1 MTAMTIKLLQSSS
14 FKKTTPMAVNK
25 KTTKIV
31 ISILIVLL
39 IFAAF
44 LFWPINTDET
54 LIQPDKKLLEGKAAF
69 LAEKVSADS
78 SFKKPNIII
87 LLADDL
93 GKYDISLYG
102 GKSTPT
108 PNIDSLA
115 ASGVTFQDGYVSAS
129 ICSPSRAGILTG
141 RYQERF
147 GHEYQPGDRY
157 PKNNLEYYG
166 FKYLINTNN
175 WRLNPKIKYPNEAS
189 IATQGLPQSEITFAD
204 LAKKQGYSTAIIG
217 KWHLGHNKGFFPLD
231 RGFDYHYGFYQ
242 AFSLYTPEDDNPD
255 IINHH
260 HKDFTDKMIWG
271 KGRVGIGQIR
281 RDTVIVHNKAYL
293 TETFADEAEAFIDQ
307 NKKKSF
313 LLYVPFNAPHTPFQ
327 VRKKYYDRF
336 SNVKDE
342 NKRVYFAMISALDDA
357 IGRIRAKVKKE
368 GLEDNTL
375 IFFASD
381 NGGADYTFA
390 TTNAPLKAGKF
401 SHFEG
406 GVNVPFALSWKGK
419 IKPHTI
425 YKTPVSTLDIFST
438 IAAAIHSDLPKD
450 RVYDGVDLVK
460 TVNENKIAHKD
471 LYWRSG
477 DAKAIRS
484 GDWKLIISGKTHEKW
499 LYNLAS
505 DKSETKDLAQQ
516 NQQKVKEL
524 ENALQNWEKGLIK
537 PLWPNLTHYEFDF
550 GTQKYFVDL

>member
-1 MTAMTIKLLQSSS
+1 MAT
-14 FKKTTPMAVNK
+14 FKKIK
-25 KTTKIV
+25 KIGLP
-31 ISILIVLL
+31 ILIVL
-39 IFAAF
+39 IIASVF

-54 LIQPDKKLLEGKAAF
+54 LIKADTKLTEGKTEF
-69 LAEKVSADS
+69 LSRKDTSKTS
-78 SFKKPNIII
+78 QKKPNIII

-108 PNIDSLA
+108 PQIDSLA
-115 ASGVTFQDGYVSAS
+115 ASGVTFTDGYVSSS
-129 ICSPSRAGILTG
+129 ICSPSRAGLLTG

-147 GHEYQPGDRY
+147 GHEFQPGDRY
-157 PKNNLEYYG
+157 PKNNLEYYA
-166 FKYLINTNN
+166 FKYLINTDS
-175 WRLNPKIKYPNEAS
+175 WRLNPKIEYPSDAS

-204 LAKKQGYSTAIIG
+204 LAKRKGYNTAIIG
-217 KWHLGHNKGFFPLD
+217 KWHLGHYKGFFPLD

-242 AFSLYTPEDDNPD
+242 AFSLFTPEDDNPD

-260 HKDFTDKMIWG
+260 HKDFTDKVIWG
-271 KGRVGIGQIR
+271 NGRVGIGQIR
-281 RDTVIVHNKAYL
+281 RDTTIIKDKAYL
-293 TETFADEAEAFIDQ
+293 TETFADEAEAFIDR
-307 NKKKSF
+307 NKTKPF

-336 SNVKDE
+336 PNVKDE

-357 IGRIRAKVKKE
+357 IGRIVAKVKKE
-368 GLEDNTL
+368 GLEENTL
-375 IFFASD
+375 IIFASD

-390 TTNAPLKAGKF
+390 TTNAPLKGGKF

-406 GVNVPFALSWKGK
+406 GINVPFALSWKGK
-419 IKPHTI
+419 IKPHTV
-425 YKTPVSTLDIFST
+425 YKTPVSSLDIFST

-450 RVYDGVDLVK
+450 RVYDGVNLIS
-460 TVNENKIAHKD
+460 TVNNNKEAHKN

-484 GDWKLIISGKTHEKW
+484 GDWKLIISGKTHQQW

-505 DKSETKDLAQQ
+505 DKSEKTDLAQK
-516 NQQKVKEL
+516 NPAKVKEL
-524 ENALQNWEKGLIK
+524 QIALQNWEKGLVK
-537 PLWPNLTHYEFDF
+537 PLWPNLMHYEFDF

>member
-1 MTAMTIKLLQSSS
+1 MASLKRIK
-14 FKKTTPMAVNK
+14 K
-25 KTTKIV
+25 
-31 ISILIVLL
+31 ILIPILLVLF
-39 IFAAF
+39 IAALF
-44 LFWPINTDET
+44 LFWPINTNGK
-54 LIQPDKKLLEGKAAF
+54 LIEPDQKLVEGKTVF
-69 LAEKVSADS
+69 LAQKDTSKS
-78 SFKKPNIII
+78 SEKKPNIII

-108 PNIDSLA
+108 PQIDSLA
-115 ASGVTFQDGYVSAS
+115 ASGVTFTDGYVSSS
-129 ICSPSRAGILTG
+129 ICSPSRAGLLTG

-157 PKNNLEYYG
+157 PKNNLEYYA
-166 FKYLINTNN
+166 FKYLINTNS
-175 WRLNPKIKYPNEAS
+175 WRLNQKIEYPNEAS

-204 LAKKQGYSTAIIG
+204 LAKKQGYATAIIG

-271 KGRVGIGQIR
+271 NGRVGIGQIR
-281 RDTVIVHNKAYL
+281 RDTTIIKDKAYL
-293 TETFADEAEAFIDQ
+293 TETFADEAEAFIDK
-307 NKKKSF
+307 NKTKPF

-336 SNVKDE
+336 PNVKDE

-357 IGRIRAKVKKE
+357 IGIIVAKVKKE
-368 GLEDNTL
+368 VLEENTL
-375 IFFASD
+375 IIFASD

-390 TTNAPLKAGKF
+390 TTNAPLKGGKF

-406 GVNVPFALSWKGK
+406 GINVPFALSWKGK
-419 IKPHTI
+419 IKPHTV
-425 YKTPVSTLDIFST
+425 YKAPVSSLDIFST
-438 IAAAIHSDLPKD
+438 IAAVTHSGLPKD
-450 RVYDGVDLVK
+450 RVYDGVDLIS
-460 TVNENKIAHKD
+460 TVNNNAESHKN

-484 GDWKLIISGKTHEKW
+484 GDWKLIISGKTHEEW
-499 LYNLAS
+499 LYNLAN
-505 DKSETKDLAQQ
+505 DKSETTDLAQK
-516 NQQKVKEL
+516 NPAKVKEL
-524 ENALQNWEKGLIK
+524 HAALQSWEKGLVK
-537 PLWPNLTHYEFDF
+537 PLWPNLTYYEFDF
-550 GTQKYFVDL
+550 GKQKYFVDL

>member
-1 MTAMTIKLLQSSS
+1 MAT
-14 FKKTTPMAVNK
+14 FKKIK
-25 KTTKIV
+25 KIGLP
-31 ISILIVLL
+31 ILIVL
-39 IFAAF
+39 IIASAF
-44 LFWPINTDET
+44 LFWPINTDGT
-54 LIQPDKKLLEGKAAF
+54 LIKADAKLAEGKAAF
-69 LAEKVSADS
+69 LSKKDTSKTSE
-78 SFKKPNIII
+78 KKPNIII

-108 PNIDSLA
+108 PQIDSLA
-115 ASGVTFQDGYVSAS
+115 ASGVTFTDGYVSSS
-129 ICSPSRAGILTG
+129 ICSPSRAGLLTG

-147 GHEYQPGDRY
+147 GHEFQPGDRY
-157 PKNNLEYYG
+157 PKNNLEYYA
-166 FKYLINTNN
+166 FKYLINTDS
-175 WRLNPKIKYPNEAS
+175 WRLNPKIEYPSDAS

-204 LAKKQGYSTAIIG
+204 LAKRKGYNTAIIG

-242 AFSLYTPEDDNPD
+242 AFSLFTPEDDNPD

-260 HKDFTDKMIWG
+260 HKDFTDKVIWG
-271 KGRVGIGQIR
+271 NGRVGIGQIR
-281 RDTVIVHNKAYL
+281 RDTTIIKDKAYL
-293 TETFADEAEAFIDQ
+293 TETFADEAEAFIDK
-307 NKKKSF
+307 NKTKPF

-336 SNVKDE
+336 PNVKDE

-357 IGRIRAKVKKE
+357 IGRIIAKVKKE
-368 GLEDNTL
+368 GLEENTL
-375 IFFASD
+375 IVFASD

-390 TTNAPLKAGKF
+390 TTNAPLKGGKF

-406 GVNVPFALSWKGK
+406 GINVPFALSWKGK
-419 IKPHTI
+419 IKPHTV
-425 YKTPVSTLDIFST
+425 YKTPVSSLDIFST

-450 RVYDGVDLVK
+450 RVYDGVDLIS
-460 TVNENKIAHKD
+460 TVNNNKEAHKN

-484 GDWKLIISGKTHEKW
+484 GDWKLIISGKTHQQW
-499 LYNLAS
+499 LYNLTS
-505 DKSETKDLAQQ
+505 DKSEKTDLAQK
-516 NQQKVKEL
+516 NPAKVKEL
-524 ENALQNWEKGLIK
+524 QTALQNWEKGLIK
-537 PLWPNLTHYEFDF
+537 PLWPNLMHYEFDF

>member
-1 MTAMTIKLLQSSS
+1 MAS
-14 FKKTTPMAVNK
+14 FKRIK
-25 KTTKIV
+25 K
-31 ISILIVLL
+31 ILIPILLVLFIAVL
-39 IFAAF
+39 F
-44 LFWPINTDET
+44 LFWPINTNGK
-54 LIQPDKKLLEGKAAF
+54 LIEPDKKLVEGKTAF
-69 LAEKVSADS
+69 LAQKDTSKS
-78 SFKKPNIII
+78 SEKKPNIII

-108 PNIDSLA
+108 PQIDSLA
-115 ASGVTFQDGYVSAS
+115 ASGVTFTDGYVSSS
-129 ICSPSRAGILTG
+129 ICSPSRAGLLTG

-157 PKNNLEYYG
+157 PKNNLEYYA
-166 FKYLINTNN
+166 FKYLINTNS
-175 WRLNPKIKYPNEAS
+175 WRLNQKIEYPNEAS

-204 LAKKQGYSTAIIG
+204 LAKKQGYATAIIG

-255 IINHH
+255 IVNHH

-271 KGRVGIGQIR
+271 NGRVGIGQIR
-281 RDTVIVHNKAYL
+281 RDTTIIKDKAYL
-293 TETFADEAEAFIDQ
+293 TETFADEAEAFIDK
-307 NKKKSF
+307 NKTKPF

-336 SNVKDE
+336 PNVKDE

-357 IGRIRAKVKKE
+357 IGRIVAKVKKE
-368 GLEDNTL
+368 GLEENTL
-375 IFFASD
+375 IIFASD

-390 TTNAPLKAGKF
+390 TTNAPLKGGKF

-406 GVNVPFALSWKGK
+406 GINVPFALSWKGK
-419 IKPHTI
+419 IKPHTV
-425 YKTPVSTLDIFST
+425 YKTPVSSLDIFST
-438 IAAAIHSDLPKD
+438 IAAVTHSGLPKD
-450 RVYDGVDLVK
+450 RVYDGVDLIS
-460 TVNENKIAHKD
+460 TVNNNKEAHKN

-484 GDWKLIISGKTHEKW
+484 GDWKLIISGKTHEEW
-499 LYNLAS
+499 LYNLAN
-505 DKSETKDLAQQ
+505 DKSETTDLAQK
-516 NQQKVKEL
+516 NPAKVKEL
-524 ENALQNWEKGLIK
+524 HAALQNWEKGLVK
-537 PLWPNLTHYEFDF
+537 PLWPNLTYYEFDF
-550 GTQKYFVDL
+550 GKQKYFVDL

>member
-1 MTAMTIKLLQSSS
+1 MAS
-14 FKKTTPMAVNK
+14 FKRIK
-25 KTTKIV
+25 K
-31 ISILIVLL
+31 ILIPILLVLFIAVL
-39 IFAAF
+39 F
-44 LFWPINTDET
+44 LFWPINTNGK
-54 LIQPDKKLLEGKAAF
+54 LIEPDKKLVEGKKEF
-69 LAEKVSADS
+69 LAQKDTSKS
-78 SFKKPNIII
+78 SEKKPNIII

-108 PNIDSLA
+108 PQIDSLA
-115 ASGVTFQDGYVSAS
+115 ASGVTFTDGYVSSS
-129 ICSPSRAGILTG
+129 ICSPSRAGLLTG

-157 PKNNLEYYG
+157 PKNNLEYYA
-166 FKYLINTNN
+166 FKYLINTNS
-175 WRLNPKIKYPNEAS
+175 WRLNQKIEYPNEAS

-204 LAKKQGYSTAIIG
+204 LAKKQGYATAIIG

-271 KGRVGIGQIR
+271 NGRVGIGQIR
-281 RDTVIVHNKAYL
+281 RNTTIIKDKAYL
-293 TETFADEAEAFIDQ
+293 TETFADEAEAFIDK
-307 NKKKSF
+307 NKTKPF

-336 SNVKDE
+336 PNVKDE

-357 IGRIRAKVKKE
+357 IGRIVAKVKKE
-368 GLEDNTL
+368 GLEENTL
-375 IFFASD
+375 IIFASD

-390 TTNAPLKAGKF
+390 TTNAPLKGGKF

-406 GVNVPFALSWKGK
+406 GINVPFALSWKGK
-419 IKPHTI
+419 IKPHTV
-425 YKTPVSTLDIFST
+425 YKTPVSSLDIFST
-438 IAAAIHSDLPKD
+438 IAAVTHSGLPKD
-450 RVYDGVDLVK
+450 RVYDGVDLIS
-460 TVNENKIAHKD
+460 TVNNNKEAHKN

-484 GDWKLIISGKTHEKW
+484 GDWKLIISGKTHEEW
-499 LYNLAS
+499 LYNLAN
-505 DKSETKDLAQQ
+505 DKSETTNLAQK
-516 NQQKVKEL
+516 NPAKVKEL
-524 ENALQNWEKGLIK
+524 HAALQNWEKGLVK
-537 PLWPNLTHYEFDF
+537 PLWPNLTYYEFDF
-550 GTQKYFVDL
+550 GKQKYFVDL

>member
-1 MTAMTIKLLQSSS
+1 MVT
-14 FKKTTPMAVNK
+14 FKKIK
-25 KTTKIV
+25 KIGLP
-31 ISILIVLL
+31 ILIIL
-39 IFAAF
+39 IIASAF
-44 LFWPINTDET
+44 LFWPINTDGT
-54 LIQPDKKLLEGKAAF
+54 LIKADTKLAEGKAAF
-69 LAEKVSADS
+69 LSKKDTSKTSE
-78 SFKKPNIII
+78 KKPNIII

-108 PNIDSLA
+108 PQIDSLA
-115 ASGVTFQDGYVSAS
+115 ASGVTFTDGYVSSS
-129 ICSPSRAGILTG
+129 ICSPSRAGLLTG

-147 GHEYQPGDRY
+147 GHEFQPGDRY
-157 PKNNLEYYG
+157 PKNNLEYYAV
-166 FKYLINTNN
+166 KYLINTDS
-175 WRLNPKIKYPNEAS
+175 WRINPKIKYPNDAS

-204 LAKKQGYSTAIIG
+204 LAKRKGYSTAIIG

-242 AFSLYTPEDDNPD
+242 AFSLFVPEDDNPD

-260 HKDFTDKMIWG
+260 HKDFTDKVIWG
-271 KGRVGIGQIR
+271 NGRVGIGKIR
-281 RDTVIVHNKAYL
+281 RDTTIVEEKAYL
-293 TETFADEAEAFIDQ
+293 TEKFAEEAEAFIDK
-307 NKKKSF
+307 NKTKPF

-336 SNVKDE
+336 PNVKDE

-357 IGRIRAKVKKE
+357 VGRIRAKVKKE
-368 GLEDNTL
+368 GLEENTL
-375 IFFASD
+375 IIFASD

-390 TTNAPLKAGKF
+390 TTNAPLKGGKF

-406 GVNVPFALSWKGK
+406 GINVPFALSWKGK
-419 IKPHTI
+419 IKPNTV
-425 YKTPVSTLDIFST
+425 YKTPVSSLDIFST

-450 RVYDGVDLVK
+450 RVYDGVDLIS
-460 TVNENKIAHKD
+460 TVNNNKEAHKN

-499 LYNLAS
+499 LYDLS
-505 DKSETKDLAQQ
+505 KDKSEKIDLTSK
-516 NQQKVKEL
+516 NPKKVKEL
-524 ENALQNWEKGLIK
+524 QAALQNWEKGLVK
-537 PLWPNLTHYEFDF
+537 PLWPNLMHYEFDF

>member
-1 MTAMTIKLLQSSS
+1 MASFTRIK
-14 FKKTTPMAVNK
+14 K
-25 KTTKIV
+25 
-31 ISILIVLL
+31 ILIPILLVLFIAVL
-39 IFAAF
+39 F
-44 LFWPINTDET
+44 LFWPINTNGK
-54 LIQPDKKLLEGKAAF
+54 LIEPDKKLVDGKAAF
-69 LAEKVSADS
+69 LAQKDTSKS
-78 SFKKPNIII
+78 SEKKPNIII

-102 GKSTPT
+102 GKATPT
-108 PNIDSLA
+108 PQIDSLA
-115 ASGVTFQDGYVSAS
+115 ASGVTFTDGYVSAS
-129 ICSPSRAGILTG
+129 ICSPSRAGLLTG

-157 PKNNLEYYG
+157 PKNNLEYYA

-175 WRLNPKIKYPNEAS
+175 WRLNQKIEYPNDAS

-204 LAKKQGYSTAIIG
+204 LAKKQGYATAIIG

-260 HKDFTDKMIWG
+260 HKDFTDKTIWG
-271 KGRVGIGQIR
+271 NGRVGIGQIR
-281 RDTVIVHNKAYL
+281 RDTTIIKNKAYL
-293 TETFADEAEAFIDQ
+293 TETFADEAEAFIDK
-307 NKKKSF
+307 NKTKPF

-336 SNVKDE
+336 PNVKDE

-357 IGRIRAKVKKE
+357 VGRIVAKVKKE
-368 GLEDNTL
+368 GLEENTL
-375 IFFASD
+375 IIFASD

-390 TTNAPLKAGKF
+390 TTNAPLKGGKF

-406 GVNVPFALSWKGK
+406 GINVPFALSWKGK
-419 IKPHTI
+419 IKPHTV
-425 YKTPVSTLDIFST
+425 YKTPVSSLDIFST
-438 IAAAIHSDLPKD
+438 VAAVTHSGLPKD
-450 RVYDGVDLVK
+450 RVYDGVDLIS
-460 TVNENKIAHKD
+460 TVNNNTEAHKN

-484 GDWKLIISGKTHEKW
+484 GDWKLIISGKTHEEW
-499 LYNLAS
+499 LYNLAN
-505 DKSETKDLAQQ
+505 DKSETTDLSQKNPA
-516 NQQKVKEL
+516 KVKEL
-524 ENALQNWEKGLIK
+524 HAALQNWEKGLVK
-537 PLWPNLTHYEFDF
+537 PLWPNLTYYEFDF
-550 GTQKYFVDL
+550 GKQKYFVDL

>member
-1 MTAMTIKLLQSSS
+1 MALSKA
-14 FKKTTPMAVNK
+14 KKIIFS
-25 KTTKIV
+25 IV
-31 ISILIVLL
+31 IVLFILAV
-39 IFAAF
+39 F
-44 LFWPINTDET
+44 LFWPINTDGT
-54 LIQPDKKLLEGKAAF
+54 LIQPDKKLLNGKTAF
-69 LAEKVSADS
+69 LAEKISADP

-87 LLADDL
+87 ILADDL

-108 PNIDSLA
+108 PQIDSLA

-129 ICSPSRAGILTG
+129 ICSPSRAGLLTG

-147 GHEYQPGDRY
+147 GHEFQPGDRY

-175 WRLNPKIKYPNEAS
+175 WRLNPKINYPNEAS

-204 LAKKQGYSTAIIG
+204 LAKRQGYSTAIIG

-271 KGRVGIGQIR
+271 NGRVGIGQIR
-281 RDTVIVHNKAYL
+281 RDTTIIHNKAYL
-293 TETFADEAEAFIDQ
+293 TETFADEAEAFIDK
-307 NKKKSF
+307 NKTKPF

-336 SNVKDE
+336 PNVKDE

-357 IGRIRAKVKKE
+357 VGRIRAKVKKE
-368 GLEDNTL
+368 GLEENTL

-425 YKTPVSTLDIFST
+425 YKTPVSTLDIFSK

-450 RVYDGVDLVK
+450 RVYDGVDLVS
-460 TVNENKIAHKD
+460 TVNENKEAHKT

-484 GDWKLIISGKTHEKW
+484 GDWKLIISGKTHEEW
-499 LYNLAS
+499 LYNLAK
-505 DKSETKDLAQQ
+505 DKSETTDLAQK
-516 NQQKVKEL
+516 NPEKVKEL
-524 ENALQNWEKGLIK
+524 HVALQNWEKDLVK

-550 GTQKYFVDL
+550 GKQKYFVDL

>member
-1 MTAMTIKLLQSSS
+1 MAKIK
-14 FKKTTPMAVNK
+14 FKK
-25 KTTKIV
+25 KIV
-31 ISILIVLL
+31 FPIIAVLFLIAL
-39 IFAAF
+39 F
-44 LFWPINTDET
+44 LFWPLNTNGK
-54 LIQPDKKLLEGKAAF
+54 LIEENKKLAEGKKAF
-69 LAEKVSADS
+69 LAEKVSDT
-78 SFKKPNIII
+78 FKGKKPNIII

-108 PNIDSLA
+108 PQIDSLA
-115 ASGVTFQDGYVSAS
+115 ASGATFTQGYASSS
-129 ICSPSRAGILTG
+129 ICSPSRAGLITG

-157 PKNNLEYYG
+157 PKNNLEYYA

-175 WRLNPKIKYPNEAS
+175 WKLNPKIEYPNEAS
-189 IATQGLPQSEITFAD
+189 IATQGLPKSEITFAD

-242 AFSLYTPEDDNPD
+242 AFSLYIPEDENPD

-260 HKDFTDKMIWG
+260 HKDFTDKTIWG
-271 KGRVGIGQIR
+271 NGRVGIGQIR
-281 RDTVIVHNKAYL
+281 RDTTIIREKAYL
-293 TETFADEAEAFIDQ
+293 TEKFAEEAEAFIDK
-307 NKKKSF
+307 NKTKPF

-336 SNVKDE
+336 PNVKDE

-357 IGRIRAKVKKE
+357 IGRIRAKIKKE
-368 GLEDNTL
+368 GLEENTL

-390 TTNAPLKAGKF
+390 TTNAPLKGGKF

-406 GVNVPFALSWKGK
+406 GINVPFALSWKGK
-419 IKPHTI
+419 IKPNTV

-438 IAAAIHSDLPKD
+438 VASALHSDLPKD
-450 RVYDGVDLVK
+450 RTYDGVDLVK
-460 TVNENKIAHKD
+460 VVNSNTEAHKN

-499 LYNLAS
+499 LYNIAK
-505 DKSETKDLAQQ
+505 DQSETTDLAQQ
-516 NQQKVKEL
+516 NPEKVKEL
-524 ENALQNWEKGLIK
+524 QTALQTWEKGLIK
-537 PLWPNLTHYEFDF
+537 PLWPNLTYYEFDF
-550 GTQKYFVDL
+550 GKQKYFVDL

>member
-1 MTAMTIKLLQSSS
+1 MAIS
-14 FKKTTPMAVNK
+14 KKTK
-25 KTTKIV
+25 KIV
-31 ISILIVLL
+31 FTILILL
-39 IFAAF
+39 IIASVF
-44 LFWPINTDET
+44 LFWPINTDGT
-54 LIQPDKKLLEGKAAF
+54 LIKPDEKLAEGKSAF
-69 LAEKVSADS
+69 LSQKDTSKTSE
-78 SFKKPNIII
+78 KKPNIII

-108 PNIDSLA
+108 PQIDSLA
-115 ASGVTFQDGYVSAS
+115 ASGVTFTDGYVSSS
-129 ICSPSRAGILTG
+129 ICSPSRAGLLTG

-157 PKNNLEYYG
+157 PKNNLEYYA
-166 FKYLINTNN
+166 FKYLINTDS
-175 WRLNPKIKYPNEAS
+175 WRLNPKIEYPNDTS

-204 LAKKQGYSTAIIG
+204 LAKKQGYNTGIIG
-217 KWHLGHNKGFFPLD
+217 KWHLGHTKGFFPLD

-242 AFSLYTPEDDNPD
+242 AFSLFAPEDDNPD

-260 HKDFTDKMIWG
+260 HKDFTDKVIWG
-271 KGRVGIGQIR
+271 KGRVGIGKIR
-281 RDTVIVHNKAYL
+281 RDTTIVDEKVYL
-293 TETFADEAEAFIDQ
+293 TEKFADETEAFIDK
-307 NKKKSF
+307 NKTKPF

-336 SNVKDE
+336 PNVKDE

-368 GLEDNTL
+368 GLEENTL
-375 IFFASD
+375 IIFASD

-390 TTNAPLKAGKF
+390 TTNAPLKGGKF

-406 GVNVPFALSWKGK
+406 GINVPFALSWKGK
-419 IKPHTI
+419 IKPHTV
-425 YKTPVSTLDIFST
+425 YKTPVSSLDIFST
-438 IAAAIHSDLPKD
+438 IAAVTHSGLPKD
-450 RVYDGVDLVK
+450 RVYDGVDLINI
-460 TVNENKIAHKD
+460 VNNNKIAHQN

-499 LYNLAS
+499 LYDLS
-505 DKSETKDLAQQ
+505 KDKSETTDLAQK
-516 NQQKVKEL
+516 NPAKVKEL
-524 ENALQNWEKGLIK
+524 QTALKDWEKGLIK
-537 PLWPNLTHYEFDF
+537 PLWPNLTYYEFNF
-550 GTQKYFVDL
+550 GSQKYFVDL

>member
-1 MTAMTIKLLQSSS
+1 MASKKIK
-14 FKKTTPMAVNK
+14 
-25 KTTKIV
+25 KIV
-31 ISILIVLL
+31 LPILIVLL
-39 IFAAF
+39 LLALF
-44 LFWPINTDET
+44 LFWPINTNGT
-54 LIQPDKKLLEGKAAF
+54 LIKPDEKLLEGKKAF
-69 LAEKVSADS
+69 LSQKDTSTLER
-78 SFKKPNIII
+78 KPNIII

-102 GKSTPT
+102 GKTTPT
-108 PNIDSLA
+108 PQIDSLA
-115 ASGVTFQDGYVSAS
+115 ASGVTFTDGYVSAP
-129 ICSPSRAGILTG
+129 ICSPSRAGLLTG

-166 FKYLINTNN
+166 FKYLINTDG
-175 WRLNPKIKYPNEAS
+175 WRLNPKINYPNAAS

-204 LAKKQGYSTAIIG
+204 LAKKEGYSTAIIG

-242 AFSLYTPEDDNPD
+242 AFSLYVPEDDNPD

-260 HKDFTDKMIWG
+260 HKDFTDKTIWG
-271 KGRVGIGQIR
+271 NGRVGIGQIR
-281 RDTVIVHNKAYL
+281 RDTTIIQEKAYL
-293 TETFADEAEAFIDQ
+293 TEKFAEEAEAFIDK
-307 NKKKSF
+307 NKTKPF

-336 SNVKDE
+336 PNIKDE

-357 IGRIRAKVKKE
+357 IGRIREKVKKE
-368 GLEDNTL
+368 GLEENT
-375 IFFASD
+375 IIIFASD

-390 TTNAPLKAGKF
+390 TTNAPLKGGKF

-406 GVNVPFALSWKGK
+406 GINVPFALSWKGK

-438 IAAAIHSDLPKD
+438 IAAVTHSGLPKD
-450 RVYDGVDLVK
+450 RIYDGVNLIDV
-460 TVNENKIAHKD
+460 VNNNKEAHKT

-484 GDWKLIISGKTHEKW
+484 GDWKLIISGKTHEEW
-499 LYNLAS
+499 LYNLAN
-505 DKSETKDLAQQ
+505 DKSETTDLALK
-516 NQQKVKEL
+516 NPAKVKEL
-524 ENALQNWEKGLIK
+524 KTALQTWEKGLVQ
-537 PLWPNLTHYEFDF
+537 PLWPNLTYYEFDF
-550 GTQKYFVDL
+550 GKQKYFVDL

>member
-1 MTAMTIKLLQSSS
+1 MALSKIKKITLS
-14 FKKTTPMAVNK
+14 
-25 KTTKIV
+25 IV
-31 ISILIVLL
+31 IVLFLIAL
-39 IFAAF
+39 F
-44 LFWPINTDET
+44 LFWPINTDGT
-54 LIQPDKKLLEGKAAF
+54 LIQPDKKLLAGKAAF
-69 LAEKVSADS
+69 LSEKISTDS

-108 PNIDSLA
+108 PQIDSLA

-147 GHEYQPGDRY
+147 GHEFQPGDRY

-175 WRLNPKIKYPNEAS
+175 WRLNDKINYPNEAS

-204 LAKKQGYSTAIIG
+204 LAKREGYSTAIIG

-271 KGRVGIGQIR
+271 NGRVGIGQIR
-281 RDTVIVHNKAYL
+281 RDTTIIHNKAYL
-293 TETFADEAEAFIDQ
+293 TETFADEAEAFIEK
-307 NKKKSF
+307 NKTKPF

-336 SNVKDE
+336 PNVKDE

-357 IGRIRAKVKKE
+357 VGRIRAKVKKE

-438 IAAAIHSDLPKD
+438 IAAAINSDLPKD
-450 RVYDGVDLVK
+450 RVYDGVDLVS
-460 TVNENKIAHKD
+460 TVNENKEAHKT

-484 GDWKLIISGKTHEKW
+484 GDWKLIISGKTHEEW
-499 LYNLAS
+499 LYNLAK
-505 DKSETKDLAQQ
+505 DKSETTDLAKK
-516 NQQKVKEL
+516 NPAKVTEL
-524 ENALQNWEKGLIK
+524 HLALQNWEKGLVK

-550 GTQKYFVDL
+550 GKQKYFVDL

>member
-1 MTAMTIKLLQSSS
+1 MAS
-14 FKKTTPMAVNK
+14 FKRIKN
-25 KTTKIV
+25 
-31 ISILIVLL
+31 ILIPILLVLFIAVL
-39 IFAAF
+39 F
-44 LFWPINTDET
+44 LFWPINTNGK
-54 LIQPDKKLLEGKAAF
+54 LIEPDKKLVEGKTAF
-69 LAEKVSADS
+69 LAQKDTSKS
-78 SFKKPNIII
+78 SEKKPNIII

-108 PNIDSLA
+108 PQIDSLA
-115 ASGVTFQDGYVSAS
+115 ASGVTFTDGYVSSS
-129 ICSPSRAGILTG
+129 ICSPSRAGLLTG

-157 PKNNLEYYG
+157 PKNNLEYYA
-166 FKYLINTNN
+166 FKYLINTNS
-175 WRLNPKIKYPNEAS
+175 WRLNQKIEYPNEAS

-204 LAKKQGYSTAIIG
+204 LAKKQGYATAIIG

-271 KGRVGIGQIR
+271 NGRVGIGQIR
-281 RDTVIVHNKAYL
+281 RDTTIIKDKAYL
-293 TETFADEAEAFIDQ
+293 TETFADEAEAFIDK
-307 NKKKSF
+307 NKTKPF

-336 SNVKDE
+336 PNVKDE

-357 IGRIRAKVKKE
+357 IGRIVAKVKKE
-368 GLEDNTL
+368 GLEENTL
-375 IFFASD
+375 IIFASD

-390 TTNAPLKAGKF
+390 TTNAPLKGGKF

-406 GVNVPFALSWKGK
+406 GINVPFALSWKGK
-419 IKPHTI
+419 IKPHTV
-425 YKTPVSTLDIFST
+425 YKTPVSSLDIFST
-438 IAAAIHSDLPKD
+438 IAAVTHSGLPKD
-450 RVYDGVDLVK
+450 RVYDGVDLIS
-460 TVNENKIAHKD
+460 TVNNNTEAHKN

-484 GDWKLIISGKTHEKW
+484 GDWKLIISGKTHEEW
-499 LYNLAS
+499 LYNLAN
-505 DKSETKDLAQQ
+505 DKSETTDLAQK
-516 NQQKVKEL
+516 NPAKVKEL
-524 ENALQNWEKGLIK
+524 HAALQNWQKGLVK
-537 PLWPNLTHYEFDF
+537 PLWPNLTYYEFDF
-550 GTQKYFVDL
+550 GKQKYFVDL

>member
-1 MTAMTIKLLQSSS
+1 MAT
-14 FKKTTPMAVNK
+14 FKKFK
-25 KTTKIV
+25 KIGLP
-31 ISILIVLL
+31 ILIIL
-39 IFAAF
+39 IIASVF

-54 LIQPDKKLLEGKAAF
+54 LIKADAKLAEGKAAF
-69 LAEKVSADS
+69 LSKKDTSKTSE
-78 SFKKPNIII
+78 KKPNIII

-108 PNIDSLA
+108 PQIDSLA
-115 ASGVTFQDGYVSAS
+115 ASGVTFTDGYVSSS
-129 ICSPSRAGILTG
+129 ICSPSRAGLLTG

-147 GHEYQPGDRY
+147 GHEFQPGDRY
-157 PKNNLEYYG
+157 PKNNLEYYA
-166 FKYLINTNN
+166 FKYLINTDS
-175 WRLNPKIKYPNEAS
+175 WRLNPKIEYPSDAS

-204 LAKKQGYSTAIIG
+204 LAKRKGYNTAIIG

-242 AFSLYTPEDDNPD
+242 AFSLFAPEDDNPD

-271 KGRVGIGQIR
+271 NGRVGIGQIR
-281 RDTVIVHNKAYL
+281 RDTTIIKDKKYL
-293 TETFADEAEAFIDQ
+293 TETFADEAEAFIDK
-307 NKKKSF
+307 NKTKPF

-336 SNVKDE
+336 PNVKDE

-357 IGRIRAKVKKE
+357 IGRIIAKVKKE
-368 GLEDNTL
+368 GLEENTL
-375 IFFASD
+375 IIFASD

-390 TTNAPLKAGKF
+390 TTNAPLKGGKF

-406 GVNVPFALSWKGK
+406 GINVPFALSWKGK
-419 IKPHTI
+419 IKPHTV
-425 YKTPVSTLDIFST
+425 YKTPVSSLDIFST

-450 RVYDGVDLVK
+450 RVYDGVDLIS
-460 TVNENKIAHKD
+460 TVNNNKEAHKN

-484 GDWKLIISGKTHEKW
+484 GDWKLIISGKTHQQW

-505 DKSETKDLAQQ
+505 DKSEKTDLAQQ
-516 NQQKVKEL
+516 NPVKVKEL
-524 ENALQNWEKGLIK
+524 QAALQNWEKGLVK
-537 PLWPNLTHYEFDF
+537 PLWPNLTYYEFNF

>member
-1 MTAMTIKLLQSSS
+1 MAT
-14 FKKTTPMAVNK
+14 FKKIK
-25 KTTKIV
+25 KIGLP
-31 ISILIVLL
+31 ILIVL
-39 IFAAF
+39 IIASVF

-54 LIQPDKKLLEGKAAF
+54 LIKADAKLAEGKTAF
-69 LAEKVSADS
+69 LSKKDTSKTSE
-78 SFKKPNIII
+78 KKPNIII

-108 PNIDSLA
+108 PQIDSLA
-115 ASGVTFQDGYVSAS
+115 ASGVTFTDGYVSSS
-129 ICSPSRAGILTG
+129 ICSPSRAGLLTG

-147 GHEYQPGDRY
+147 GHEFQPGDRY
-157 PKNNLEYYG
+157 PKNNLEYYA
-166 FKYLINTNN
+166 FKYLINTDS
-175 WRLNPKIKYPNEAS
+175 WRLNPKIEYPSDAS

-204 LAKKQGYSTAIIG
+204 LAKRKGYNTAIIG

-242 AFSLYTPEDDNPD
+242 AFSLFTPEDDNPD

-260 HKDFTDKMIWG
+260 HKDFTDKVIWG
-271 KGRVGIGQIR
+271 NGRVGIGQIR
-281 RDTVIVHNKAYL
+281 RDTTIIKDKAYL
-293 TETFADEAEAFIDQ
+293 TETFADEAEAFIDK
-307 NKKKSF
+307 NKSKPF

-336 SNVKDE
+336 PNVKDE

-357 IGRIRAKVKKE
+357 IGRIVTKVKKE
-368 GLEDNTL
+368 GLEENTL
-375 IFFASD
+375 IIFASD

-390 TTNAPLKAGKF
+390 TTNAPLKGGKF

-406 GVNVPFALSWKGK
+406 GINVPFALSWKGK
-419 IKPHTI
+419 IKPHTV
-425 YKTPVSTLDIFST
+425 YKTPVSSLDIFST

-450 RVYDGVDLVK
+450 RVYDGVDLIS
-460 TVNENKIAHKD
+460 TVNNNKEAHKN

-484 GDWKLIISGKTHEKW
+484 GEWKLIISGKTHQQW

-505 DKSETKDLAQQ
+505 DKSEKTDLAQQ
-516 NQQKVKEL
+516 NPAKVKEL
-524 ENALQNWEKGLIK
+524 QTALQNWEKGLVK
-537 PLWPNLTHYEFDF
+537 PLWPNLMHYEFNF

>member
-1 MTAMTIKLLQSSS
+1 MAISQKIK
-14 FKKTTPMAVNK
+14 
-25 KTTKIV
+25 KIGLPV
-31 ISILIVLL
+31 LIVL
-39 IFAAF
+39 IIASVF
-44 LFWPINTDET
+44 LFWPINMDGKLIKPDE
-54 LIQPDKKLLEGKAAF
+54 KLAEGKSAF
-69 LAEKVSADS
+69 LSQKDTSKTSE
-78 SFKKPNIII
+78 KKPNIII

-108 PNIDSLA
+108 PQIDSLA
-115 ASGVTFQDGYVSAS
+115 ASGVTFTDGYVSSS
-129 ICSPSRAGILTG
+129 ICSPSRAGLLTG

-147 GHEYQPGDRY
+147 GHEFQPGDRY
-157 PKNNLEYYG
+157 PKNNLEYYA
-166 FKYLINTNN
+166 FKYLINTDS
-175 WRLNPKIKYPNEAS
+175 WRLNPKIEYPNDAS

-204 LAKKQGYSTAIIG
+204 LAKRKGYSTAIIG

-242 AFSLYTPEDDNPD
+242 AFSLFAPEDDNPD

-260 HKDFTDKMIWG
+260 HKDFTDKVIWG
-271 KGRVGIGQIR
+271 NGRVGIGQIR
-281 RDTVIVHNKAYL
+281 RDTTIIKDKAYL
-293 TETFADEAEAFIDQ
+293 TETFADEAEAFIDK
-307 NKKKSF
+307 NKTKPF

-336 SNVKDE
+336 PNVKDE

-357 IGRIRAKVKKE
+357 IGRIIAKVRKE
-368 GLEDNTL
+368 GLEENTL
-375 IFFASD
+375 IIFASD

-390 TTNAPLKAGKF
+390 TTNAPLKGGKF

-406 GVNVPFALSWKGK
+406 GINVPFALSWKGK
-419 IKPHTI
+419 IKPHTV
-425 YKTPVSTLDIFST
+425 YKTPVSSLDIFST
-438 IAAAIHSDLPKD
+438 IATAIHSDLPKD
-450 RVYDGVDLVK
+450 RIYDGVDLIS
-460 TVNENKIAHKD
+460 TVNNNKEAHQN

-499 LYNLAS
+499 LYDLS
-505 DKSETKDLAQQ
+505 KDKSEKNDLAKK
-516 NQQKVKEL
+516 NPAKVKEL
-524 ENALQNWEKGLIK
+524 QTALQNWEKGLVK
-537 PLWPNLTHYEFDF
+537 PLWPNLMHYEFDF

>member
-1 MTAMTIKLLQSSS
+1 MAS
-14 FKKTTPMAVNK
+14 FKRIK
-25 KTTKIV
+25 K
-31 ISILIVLL
+31 ILIPILLVLFIAVL
-39 IFAAF
+39 F
-44 LFWPINTDET
+44 LFWPINTNGK
-54 LIQPDKKLLEGKAAF
+54 LIEPDKKLVEGKKEF
-69 LAEKVSADS
+69 LAQKDTSKS
-78 SFKKPNIII
+78 SEKKPNIII

-108 PNIDSLA
+108 PQIDSLA
-115 ASGVTFQDGYVSAS
+115 ASGVTFTDGYVSSS
-129 ICSPSRAGILTG
+129 ICSPSRAGLLTG

-157 PKNNLEYYG
+157 PKNNLEYYA
-166 FKYLINTNN
+166 FKYLINTNS
-175 WRLNPKIKYPNEAS
+175 WRLNQKIEYPNEAS

-204 LAKKQGYSTAIIG
+204 LAKKQGYATAIIG

-255 IINHH
+255 IVNHH

-271 KGRVGIGQIR
+271 NGRVGIGQIR
-281 RDTVIVHNKAYL
+281 RDTTIIKDKAYL
-293 TETFADEAEAFIDQ
+293 TETFADEAEAFIDK
-307 NKKKSF
+307 NKTKPF

-336 SNVKDE
+336 PNVKDE

-357 IGRIRAKVKKE
+357 IGRIVAKVKKE
-368 GLEDNTL
+368 GLEENTL
-375 IFFASD
+375 IIFASD

-390 TTNAPLKAGKF
+390 TTNAPLKGGKF

-406 GVNVPFALSWKGK
+406 GINVPFALSWKGK
-419 IKPHTI
+419 IKPHTV
-425 YKTPVSTLDIFST
+425 YKTPVSSLDIFST
-438 IAAAIHSDLPKD
+438 IAAVTHSGLPKD
-450 RVYDGVDLVK
+450 RVYDGVDLIS
-460 TVNENKIAHKD
+460 TVNNNTEAHKN

-484 GDWKLIISGKTHEKW
+484 GDWKLIISGKTHEEW
-499 LYNLAS
+499 LYNLAN
-505 DKSETKDLAQQ
+505 DKSETTDLAQK
-516 NQQKVKEL
+516 NPAKVKEL
-524 ENALQNWEKGLIK
+524 HAALQNWEKGLVK
-537 PLWPNLTHYEFDF
+537 PLWPNLTYYEFDF
-550 GTQKYFVDL
+550 GKQKYFVDL

>member
-1 MTAMTIKLLQSSS
+1 
-14 FKKTTPMAVNK
+14 MAVYK
-25 KTTKIV
+25 KITKIV

-39 IFAAF
+39 ILAAF
-44 LFWPINTDET
+44 LFWPINTDGT
-54 LIQPDKKLLEGKAAF
+54 LIQPDQKLAEGKAAF
-69 LAEKVSADS
+69 LSQKDTSAAS
-78 SFKKPNIII
+78 EKKPNIII

-108 PNIDSLA
+108 PQIDSLA
-115 ASGVTFQDGYVSAS
+115 ASGVTFTNGYVSSS
-129 ICSPSRAGILTG
+129 ICSPSRAGLLTG

-157 PKNNLEYYG
+157 PKNNLEYYA
-166 FKYLINTNN
+166 FKYLLNTNN
-175 WRLNPKIKYPNEAS
+175 WHLNAKIEYPNDAS
-189 IATQGLPQSEITFAD
+189 IATQGLPKSEITFAD

-242 AFSLYTPEDDNPD
+242 AFSLFAPEDNNPD

-260 HKDFTDKMIWG
+260 HTDFTDKTIWG
-271 KGRVGIGQIR
+271 NGRVGTGQIR
-281 RDTVIVHNKAYL
+281 RDSTIIDEKKYL
-293 TETFADEAEAFIDQ
+293 TEKFAEEAEAFIDK
-307 NKKKSF
+307 NKNKPF

-336 SNVKDE
+336 PNVKDE

-368 GLEDNTL
+368 GLEENTL

-381 NGGADYTFA
+381 NGGADYTYA
-390 TTNAPLKAGKF
+390 TTNAPLKGGKF

-425 YKTPVSTLDIFST
+425 YKTPVSSLDIFST
-438 IAAAIHSDLPKD
+438 IAAVTHSGLPKD
-450 RVYDGVDLVK
+450 RVYDGVDLVDV
-460 TVNENKIAHKD
+460 VNNNKEAHQN

-484 GDWKLIISGKTHEKW
+484 GDWKLIISGKTHETW
-499 LYNLAS
+499 LYNLAK
-505 DKSETKDLAQQ
+505 DKSETTDLASK
-516 NQQKVKEL
+516 NPEKVKEL
-524 ENALQNWEKGLIK
+524 QTALQNWEKGLIK
-537 PLWPNLTHYEFDF
+537 PLWPNLTYYEFDF
-550 GTQKYFVDL
+550 GKQKYFVDL

>member
-1 MTAMTIKLLQSSS
+1 MAS
-14 FKKTTPMAVNK
+14 FKRIK
-25 KTTKIV
+25 K
-31 ISILIVLL
+31 ILIPILLVLFIAVL
-39 IFAAF
+39 F
-44 LFWPINTDET
+44 LFWPINTNGK
-54 LIQPDKKLLEGKAAF
+54 LIEPDKKLVEGKTAF
-69 LAEKVSADS
+69 LAQKDTSKS
-78 SFKKPNIII
+78 SEKKPNIII

-108 PNIDSLA
+108 PQIDSLA
-115 ASGVTFQDGYVSAS
+115 ASGVTFTDGYVSSS
-129 ICSPSRAGILTG
+129 ICSPSRAGLLTG

-157 PKNNLEYYG
+157 PKNNLEYYA
-166 FKYLINTNN
+166 FKYLINTNS
-175 WRLNPKIKYPNEAS
+175 WRLNQKIEYPNEAS

-204 LAKKQGYSTAIIG
+204 LAKKQGYATAIIG

-271 KGRVGIGQIR
+271 NGRVGIGQIR
-281 RDTVIVHNKAYL
+281 RDTTIIKDKAYL
-293 TETFADEAEAFIDQ
+293 TETFADEAEAFIDK
-307 NKKKSF
+307 NKTKPF

-336 SNVKDE
+336 PNVKDE
-342 NKRVYFAMISALDDA
+342 NRRVYFAMISALDDA
-357 IGRIRAKVKKE
+357 IGRIVAKVKKE
-368 GLEDNTL
+368 GLEENTL
-375 IFFASD
+375 IIFASD

-390 TTNAPLKAGKF
+390 TTNAPLKGGKF

-406 GVNVPFALSWKGK
+406 GINVPFALSWKGK
-419 IKPHTI
+419 IKPHTV
-425 YKTPVSTLDIFST
+425 YKTPVSSLDIFST
-438 IAAAIHSDLPKD
+438 IAAVTHSGLPKD
-450 RVYDGVDLVK
+450 RVYDGVDLIS
-460 TVNENKIAHKD
+460 TVNNNTEAHKN

-484 GDWKLIISGKTHEKW
+484 GDWKLIISGKTHEEW
-499 LYNLAS
+499 LYNLAN
-505 DKSETKDLAQQ
+505 DKSETTDLAQK
-516 NQQKVKEL
+516 NPAKVKEL
-524 ENALQNWEKGLIK
+524 HAALQNWEKGLVK
-537 PLWPNLTHYEFDF
+537 PLWPNLTYYEFDF
-550 GTQKYFVDL
+550 GKQKYFVDL

>member
-1 MTAMTIKLLQSSS
+1 MAS
-14 FKKTTPMAVNK
+14 FKKIK
-25 KTTKIV
+25 R
-31 ISILIVLL
+31 ILIPILIILFIAVL
-39 IFAAF
+39 F
-44 LFWPINTDET
+44 LFWPINTNGK
-54 LIQPDKKLLEGKAAF
+54 LIEPDKKLTEGKAAF
-69 LAEKVSADS
+69 LAQKDTSKS
-78 SFKKPNIII
+78 SEKKPNIII

-102 GKSTPT
+102 GKAAPT
-108 PNIDSLA
+108 PQIDSLA
-115 ASGVTFQDGYVSAS
+115 ASGVTFTDGYVSAS
-129 ICSPSRAGILTG
+129 ICSPSRAGLLTG

-157 PKNNLEYYG
+157 PKNNLEYYA

-175 WRLNPKIKYPNEAS
+175 WRLNPKIEYPNEAS

-204 LAKKQGYSTAIIG
+204 LAKKQGYATAIIG

-271 KGRVGIGQIR
+271 NGRVGIGQIR
-281 RDTVIVHNKAYL
+281 RDTTIIHNKAYL
-293 TETFADEAEAFIDQ
+293 TETFADEAEAFIDK
-307 NKKKSF
+307 NKTKPF

-336 SNVKDE
+336 PNVKDE

-357 IGRIRAKVKKE
+357 IGRIVAKVKKE
-368 GLEDNTL
+368 GLEENTL
-375 IFFASD
+375 IIFASD

-390 TTNAPLKAGKF
+390 TTNAPLKGGKF

-406 GVNVPFALSWKGK
+406 GINVPFALSWKGK
-419 IKPHTI
+419 IKPHTV
-425 YKTPVSTLDIFST
+425 YKTPVSSLDIFST
-438 IAAAIHSDLPKD
+438 VAAVTHSGLPKD
-450 RVYDGVDLVK
+450 RVYDGVDLIS
-460 TVNENKIAHKD
+460 TVNENKEAHKN

-484 GDWKLIISGKTHEKW
+484 GDWKLIISGKTHEEW
-499 LYNLAS
+499 LYNLAN
-505 DKSETKDLAQQ
+505 DKSETTDLAAK
-516 NQQKVKEL
+516 NPEKVKEL
-524 ENALQNWEKGLIK
+524 QTALQNWEKGLVK
-537 PLWPNLTHYEFDF
+537 PLWPNLTYYEFDF
-550 GTQKYFVDL
+550 GKQKYFVDL